1 MKIERKIAD
10 KVLQWAKQY
19 PIVTITGPRQSGKST
34 LCKMLFGRKAY
45 VSLEDVDERE
55 LARRDPRGFLNR
67 FKDGA
72 VIDEVQRVPDLFS
85 YIQTIVDQHNKDGF
99 FILTGSHQFELMEN
113 ISQSLAG
120 RTAIARLLPFD
131 IIEAYPPPQ
140 KLPELNRVLYT
151 GSYPRIYD
159 KKLNATEAMSFYV
172 NTYIERDVRRLINV
186 KDMSKFEVFIKLC
199 AGRTGQILNLS
210 NLGNDCGIDQTT
222 VKRWLS
228 VLEASYIIKLLKPY
242 YKNFN
247 KRLIKSPKL
256 YFLDTGLVSYLLGIQ
271 NETQIESHPLKGALF
286 ESFVVSEI
294 LKNRFNLGKADN
306 LYYFRDHVGNEVD
319 LVLDNG
325 INVDQIEI
333 KSGQTVNKDYFK
345 GINYFK
351 KLNPDIARSFIIYG
365 GHQSYMEKDVNI
377 SNWGKLNKIGF

>member
-1 MKIERKIAD
+1 
-10 KVLQWAKQY
+10 
-19 PIVTITGPRQSGKST
+19 
-34 LCKMLFGRKAY
+34 
-45 VSLEDVDERE
+45 
-55 LARRDPRGFLNR
+55 
-67 FKDGA
+67 
-72 VIDEVQRVPDLFS
+72 
-85 YIQTIVDQHNKDGF
+85 
-99 FILTGSHQFELMEN
+99 MEN

-131 IIEAYPPPQ
+131 ITEAYPSPGN
-140 KLPELNRVLYT
+140 LLSIDEVLYT
-151 GSYPRIYD
+151 GFYPRIFD

-172 NTYIERDVRRLINV
+172 NTYIERDVRRLVNV
-186 KDMSKFEVFIKLC
+186 KDMSKFEVFMKLC
-199 AGRTGQILNLS
+199 AGRTGQILNFS

-228 VLEASYIIKLLKPY
+228 VLEASYIIKLLKPF

-271 NETQIESHPLKGALF
+271 NETQLVSHPLKGALF

-294 LKNRFNLGKADN
+294 LKKRFNAGKTDN
-306 LYYFRDHVGNEVD
+306 LFYFRDNVGNEVD
-319 LVLDNG
+319 LVIDNG
-325 INVDQIEI
+325 VSVDQIEI

-351 KLNPDIARSFIIYG
+351 KLNPGISRSFIIYG
-365 GHQSYMEKDVNI
+365 GDQSYMEKDVSI
-377 SNWGKLNKIGF
+377 SSWVNLNKIDF